1 MKIIQNFLLIFLF
14 LFITNNLFAGLGN
27 TTWGAGGI
35 KTDIEVNEIEVIEE
49 ENKKQSDTIESD
61 DKFKSIEL
69 KNIDV
74 NTVGTLTKDEGG
86 LGYDMWSGSKRNV
99 IKDYLENLPINR
111 ESNLAIE
118 LIKKLLLSNADVPE
132 SKDQKNDLILIRI
145 NKLIEL
151 GDFENAKSLIDLIV
165 NNNNEE
171 ILMKQVQINLS
182 LNNFDLVCSDID
194 EKRKNYKQNLFW
206 RKVEIFCQILNGE
219 TNKANLSL
227 TLLKEDSNFNDI
239 NFITIIDSLIY
250 KEEISNQNFNNL
262 DLLTLAMTR
271 VANINLKES
280 YILKD
285 DPLFLT
291 MIYRMPNVPIKLRI
305 EAIEKS
311 KKLLNLPIETI
322 EEIYNSYDLEE
333 KDKKIPLD
341 DSILLGF
348 ETQAILFQMAI
359 TEDDQEKK
367 AKIIKKSLELAS
379 INGNLVLISKLNL
392 NSLLE
397 IKPSKNLAWF
407 ASYATRSLLISDK
420 IEEAI
425 KWYEVLKKEKDKNT
439 ELFKDFIEL
448 WVIIEFYNLK
458 NKELEYKNIS
468 QNALLKSI
476 NKFQLQNNSLE
487 FDTLGFYILESFGVK
502 INPEFWLINIENQ
515 EIESKQLPNSSLIS
529 LLKYSSND
537 KKVGETILLILMS
550 LNGKNFNQLH
560 PFFLQIVISS
570 LNQIGLQEKTFDL
583 AIETLIER

>member
-86 LGYDMWSGSKRNV
+86 LGYDMWFGSKRNI

-397 IKPSKNLAWF
+397 IKPSKNLSWF
-407 ASYATRSLLISDK
+407 ANYAAKSLLISNNK
-420 IEEAI
+420 EEAM

-439 ELFKDFIEL
+439 ELFNNFIEL
-448 WVIIEFYNLK
+448 WVIVELLNLK
-458 NKELEYKNIS
+458 DKENQYKNIS
-468 QNALLKSI
+468 QNEILKSI
-476 NKFQLQNNSLE
+476 DKFDSQNKKLV
-487 FDTLGFYILESFGVK
+487 FDTLGFYILENFGVK
-502 INPEFWLINIENQ
+502 INPQFWLINLDNQ

>member
-1 MKIIQNFLLIFLF
+1 MKIIQNFLLFSFFLF
-14 LFITNNLFAGLGN
+14 LTTNLYAGLGDSEMSP
-27 TTWGAGGI
+27 GGW
-35 KTDIEVNEIEVIEE
+35 KRNIEVNEIEDIDQE
-49 ENKKQSDTIESD
+49 
-61 DKFKSIEL
+61 DKEKEAFEKNNDFKTIEL
-69 KNIDV
+69 KEIDV
-74 NTVGTLTKDEGG
+74 NTIGTMTKDDGG
-86 LGYDMWSGSKRNV
+86 LSYDMWAGSKRN
-99 IKDYLENLPINR
+99 IIQDYLKNIPINKQ
-111 ESNLAIE
+111 SDLAIE
-118 LIKKLLLSNADVPE
+118 LFKKILLSNADVPE
-132 SKDQKNDLILIRI
+132 SENDNVDFLLIRI

-151 GDFENAKSLIDLIV
+151 GDFDNAKLLIDLISEID
-165 NNNNEE
+165 NEE
-171 ILMKQVQINLS
+171 ILIKKTEINLS
-182 LNNFDLVCSDID
+182 LNNFDLVCSDI
-194 EKRKNYKQNLFW
+194 EKNRTKYKKNLFW
-206 RKVEIFCQILNGE
+206 RKVEIFCQILNGKI
-219 TNKANLSL
+219 NKANLSL
-227 TLLKEDSNFNDI
+227 SLLKEEKNFNDE
-239 NFITIIDSLIY
+239 NFLKIIDSLIY
-250 KEEISNQNFNNL
+250 KEEINDENL
-262 DLLTLAMTR
+262 IDLNLLNLAMTR
-271 VANINLKES
+271 VANINIKDGYL
-280 YILKD
+280 LKD
-285 DPLFLT
+285 EPLFLT

-341 DSILLGF
+341 DNILLGF

-407 ASYATRSLLISDK
+407 ASYVIRSLLISDK

-529 LLKYSSND
+529 LLKYSSKNN
-537 KKVGETILLILMS
+537 KIGETILLILMS
-550 LNGKNFNQLH
+550 LNDKNFNQLH

-570 LNQIGLQEKTFDL
+570 LNQIGLQEKAFDL
-583 AIETLIER
+583 VMETLIER

>member
-250 KEEISNQNFNNL
+250 KEEINNQNFDNL

-397 IKPSKNLAWF
+397 IKPSKNLSWF
-407 ASYATRSLLISDK
+407 ANYAAKSLLISNK
-420 IEEAI
+420 KEEAM

-439 ELFKDFIEL
+439 ELFNNFIEL
-448 WVIIEFYNLK
+448 WVIVEFLNLK
-458 NKELEYKNIS
+458 NKESEYKNIS
-468 QNALLKSI
+468 QNEILKSI
-476 NKFQLQNNSLE
+476 DKFDSQNKKLV
-487 FDTLGFYILESFGVK
+487 FDTLGFYILENFGMK
-502 INPEFWLINIENQ
+502 INPQFWLINLDNQ

-529 LLKYSSND
+529 LLKYSSKNN
-537 KKVGETILLILMS
+537 KVGETILLILMS
-550 LNGKNFNQLH
+550 LNDKNFNQLH